1 MSSTADVPSP
11 RGRRFVRR
19 FVGAFAV
26 ILFALLGH
34 QLAQEPETTLHG
46 SAGTSPSTVTAGPAA
61 AAANVAV
68 EAVEALPLSVMGP
81 GEGTLRDLAAHEENG
96 HEPWSELGSICLLI
110 AVVLLL
116 ATVAAPRRALLPW
129 WLPRPGRAAAPGRL
143 LVGFP
148 GPTRVALSISRT

>member
-1 MSSTADVPSP
+1 MSSTVDVPSP

-34 QLAQEPETTLHG
+34 QFAQEPETTLHG
-46 SAGTSPSTVTAGPAA
+46 SAGTSPNTVTAGPAA

-68 EAVEALPLSVMGP
+68 EALPLSVVGA
-81 GEGTLRDLAAHEENG
+81 GEGNLRDLAAHEENG

-143 LVGFP
+143 LLGFP